1 MSKYAYQKLIDEAVF
16 QLKCC
21 LSLCTQLL
29 NIPISETP
37 LVEGDYV
44 LVRTDEGCFLKA
56 YTPIGIVTLSFHD
69 NFNALN
75 IALPQPGQPV
85 DAIVAV
91 RNSQGTSWLPG
102 PLGGTW
108 YPKGYYRSTGLVW
121 EFFGEFSYQA
131 TQAAVDAGLIN
142 DQFVTPFTFENAAK
156 WNTKHA
162 AIQFKDEG
170 VSLGSAGTVNEIDF
184 TGAGVTATRVGNKI
198 TLLVTGSSLIDG
210 DYGDITISG
219 GGTILTI
226 DNGLSATVIGDGS
239 VSNTEFQY
247 INSLSSNAQDQI
259 DTKMDTN
266 LGIAMAIAL

>member
-1 MSKYAYQKLIDEAVF
+1 MNKLAYQKLIDEAVF

-75 IALPQPGQPV
+75 IALPQPQPV
-85 DAIVAV
+85 DTIVAV

-108 YPKGYYRSTGLVW
+108 YPKGYYRSTGLAW
-121 EFFGEFSYQA
+121 EFFGDFSYQA
-131 TQAAVDAGLIN
+131 TQAAVDAGFIN

-170 VSLGSAGTVNEIDF
+170 ANLGAPGTVDSLDF
-184 TGAGVTATRVGNKI
+184 VGAGVSASRVGNA
-198 TLLVTGSSLIDG
+198 VTIAISGSSLPDG
-210 DYGDITISG
+210 DYGDVTISG
-219 GGTILTI
+219 GGTVITI

-239 VSNTEFQY
+239 VSNAEFQY
-247 INSLSSNAQDQI
+247 INSLTSNAQDQI
-259 DTKMDTN
+259 NTKIETN
-266 LGIAMAIAL
+266 LAIALAVAL